1 MNGLREWLLGVVAA
15 ALAVSL
21 AQSLTPDGTV
31 KRVGRLVGGLVL
43 LLAVVRPLGA
53 LIPRAASLPVM
64 AYGTMTE
71 EEAGQ
76 GGEEVI
82 KTLIAEKTGA
92 YIVDKGQA
100 LGLSCQARVRVTTDE
115 SGWPVPWEAEIW
127 GQWTPEGKKKLSRA
141 VEEDLGIPAQR
152 QSFWEEGT

>member
-82 KTLIAEKTGA
+82 KTLIAEK
-92 YIVDKGQA
+92 
-100 LGLSCQARVRVTTDE
+100 
-115 SGWPVPWEAEIW
+115 
-127 GQWTPEGKKKLSRA
+127 
-141 VEEDLGIPAQR
+141 
-152 QSFWEEGT
+152 